1 MSVERLHLFI
11 SKNFEM
17 GMVNLSIQH
26 KDNKMNPTPR
36 HARQDIRANEHYFLI
51 NLKKKGSLF
60 KNSPFRL
67 MI

>member
-1 MSVERLHLFI
+1 
-11 SKNFEM
+11 M

-26 KDNKMNPTPR
+26 KDNKMKPTPR